1 MKEEEEKE
9 DDENCMT
16 FKIITLGD
24 CYVGKTTLLKKYLTN
39 VFEEN
44 TLSTLGMNILSKK
57 ITLKNNKKIKLKFVD
72 TAGTEKY
79 KALSK
84 QYFKNTDGVLFVFAH
99 NNTDSFDH
107 IILWMKIFYEE
118 ENSNNGKIPKF
129 LVGNKND
136 LENIV
141 SEKDIK
147 EFLKKNK
154 YMRYKSVSAKTDDT
168 KINELFQELAEQIY
182 KSRGNDYKSTKSHK
196 KIIIN
201 YNDRE
206 KNNNCFLA
214 RCMS

>member
-1 MKEEEEKE
+1 MKKEEEKKDNE
-9 DDENCMT
+9 DCMT

-24 CYVGKTTLLKKYLTN
+24 CYVGKTALLKKYLTN
-39 VFEEN
+39 AFEEN
-44 TLSTLGMNILSKK
+44 TLPTLGMNALYKK
-57 ITLKNNKKIKLKFVD
+57 ITLKNNKKIGLKLVD

-84 QYFKNTDGVLFVFAH
+84 QYFKNTDGVLFIFAH
-99 NNTDSFDH
+99 DNPDSFDH
-107 IILWMKIFYEE
+107 IILWMKIFSEE
-118 ENSNNGKIPKF
+118 ENPSKEEIPKF

-141 SEKDIK
+141 PERDIK

-154 YMRYKSVSAKTDDT
+154 YMTYKSVSAKTDDT

-182 KSRGNDYKSTKSHK
+182 KSKGSDYKSTKSHK
-196 KIIIN
+196 KLIIN
-201 YNDRE
+201 YNDR
-206 KNNNCFLA
+206 KNNNCFIA